1 MKKLLSLVIVLS
13 FFSTGQSQE
22 LALMTSHQVKGNQ
35 AREAQ
40 PVESYWFEQNLEPLN
55 YQLVLSS
62 ITYDSRALEASAEG
76 TVLLQVMVDENGLY
90 QGHSIMNEANP
101 LLVAA
106 VEQKAHYLA
115 FPKPVMN
122 GQPASALVTV
132 PFRFRLTDGW

>member
-1 MKKLLSLVIVLS
+1 
-13 FFSTGQSQE
+13 
-22 LALMTSHQVKGNQ
+22 MTSHQVKGNQ